1 MYDFQRVG
9 WALNPMLCS
18 TFYILKKT
26 SYTEA
31 LNGQTST
38 ISYFYNIPYVCIRII
53 LNLCFVLRGYL
64 CPAYTH
70 VHTSSLSKIIILNL
84 HCSAPFH
91 RHYVYLVYDQTLDFS
106 LSIQNIYIYV
116 LWYSMKPKSIT
127 FKFRIRCILPS
138 YFVRSNFHQFLNTE
152 MFLQISLIENSC
164 IDILF
169 YIKRVFIKI
178 E

>member
-26 SYTEA
+26 SSTEA

-91 RHYVYLVYDQTLDFS
+91 RHYVYLISYMIKHSIS
-106 LSIQNIYIYV
+106 LSRYKIYIYV

-164 IDILF
+164 IGILF
-169 YIKRVFIKI
+169 T
-178 E
+178 

>member
-91 RHYVYLVYDQTLDFS
+91 RHYVYLISYMIKHSIS
-106 LSIQNIYIYV
+106 LSRYKIYIYMYFDTRWNQKALHLNFESV
-116 LWYSMKPKSIT
+116 AFFP
-127 FKFRIRCILPS
+127 RISFARIFTS
-138 YFVRSNFHQFLNTE
+138 F
-152 MFLQISLIENSC
+152 
-164 IDILF
+164 
-169 YIKRVFIKI
+169 
-178 E
+178 